1 MDNRKNIR
9 MKTYKLYKLLF
20 LQIILVFTLSINAQT
35 KTEDMGNIWVVTI
48 DKSGSMKDGLSNH
61 AFDQE
66 CALLLRA
73 LDRFGLNG
81 LINFKRDKFLIF
93 HTGLYN
99 QYSNRANKTQSISDV
114 LASKSSFADLF
125 IHLYDKPFRSIRD
138 YTQFKTIISNSL
150 QLPYM
155 YKWSFVSQIRV
166 TALDK
171 TLTYISE
178 NNLNESYQNIY
189 ILTITDDADANDQW
203 KNDYRVIKSI
213 KKNGKRIRLEEL
225 NNLQEKLIYNPLTGC
240 GNGELEELDEN
251 DQHRIHA
258 YLYKYSSKQ
267 QLNDNSKLTANIN
280 SRITANHIYDNHL
293 KVTLKQKN
301 FLGDSVVFW
310 QIDTIVVN
318 NKIVN
323 SYNPEKSLS
332 DEINVKLSS
341 NFSNVKF
348 NHVDIIGKVQI
359 SYQDSILGA
368 HYKDI
373 PFVINDKFIAT
384 QAQHTSFVWTI
395 LLLVLAF
402 VGFWVY
408 YFVILPKRVVFSMY
422 LPNSDKVSIKH
433 GHILSYPSQVPL
445 LLLTKHNNQ
454 IDYVLNNNFNIT
466 VSNINDLNI
475 TDNKIIVVSKAPLN
489 LENPVFIAGVH
500 ERYIDCS
507 SEMADALKYDYAQT
521 IQSYL
526 VRQYNQQDSQLSRLT
541 RWLFNLAN
549 SLYPRYYYEIDI
561 ANIPSQYTIE
571 SPLRSRILFLLDF
584 QYPSTHSD
592 WIAENILK
600 TYYSNRNYG
609 KADIIIAAHHNTEDT
624 TSIDICLIEQKNNG
638 VPCIA
643 NVNHIYHY
651 TSSNKIPNEELNS
664 IINDLKKEI
673 RKTFGIKRIVI
684 LDKINTSNNAYNSQS
699 FSISQPVYNKFI
711 LFIEANDKQK
721 AQLVYS
727 PLLPYRKFVSL
738 HPSKYSGHLYEA
750 ITPYALHN
758 NVQFRM
764 LSNEIVRINSGTIQ
778 RLEFQ
783 GPKDNPTSIILGTNQ
798 ISIETKNI

>member
-1 MDNRKNIR
+1 MQMTDSK
-9 MKTYKLYKLLF
+9 KTHFLF
-20 LQIILVFTLSINAQT
+20 SGILGVIFSLFPLNAQA
-35 KTEDMGNIWVVTI
+35 KTENLGNIWIITI
-48 DKSGSMKDGLSNH
+48 DKSGSMKDGLTQSTFNK
-61 AFDQE
+61 E
-66 CALLLRA
+66 CNNLLNTLDDFKLNALIDFNK
-73 LDRFGLNG
+73 DRF
-81 LINFKRDKFLIF
+81 FIF

-99 QYSNRANKTQSISDV
+99 QYQKPFSKTEKKHISDV
-114 LASKSSFADLF
+114 LKSDKSFTELF
-125 IHLYDKPFRSIRD
+125 IHPHGAQLRTIDNYTQLKKLISSEMKLPFRYR
-138 YTQFKTIISNSL
+138 
-150 QLPYM
+150 
-155 YKWSFVSQIRV
+155 WSFVSQIRV

-171 TLTYISE
+171 TLNYLSQR
-178 NNLNESYQNIY
+178 NLNNSYQHIY

-203 KNDYRVIKSI
+203 KNDYRVIKSVQ
-213 KKNGKRIRLEEL
+213 KNGKRIRLEEL
-225 NNLQEKLIYNPLTGC
+225 NELQERLIYNPLTGR
-240 GNGELEELDEN
+240 GNGELEEICEN
-251 DQHRIHA
+251 DKNRIHA
-258 YLYKYSSKQ
+258 YLYKYNSKQ
-267 QLNDNSKLTANIN
+267 QLKDETELIAAISSKIAIKHVEKK
-280 SRITANHIYDNHL
+280 SIRITLN
-293 KVTLKQKN
+293 KKN
-301 FLGDSVVFW
+301 FSGDSIIYW
-310 QIDTIVVN
+310 QIDTMVIN
-318 NKIVN
+318 NKINQKHHPQKQVSN
-323 SYNPEKSLS
+323 EIVIPLS
-332 DEINVKLSS
+332 DAIS
-341 NFSNVKF
+341 NIKF
-348 NHVDIIGKVQI
+348 NHIDIIGKVRI

-373 PFVINDKFIAT
+373 PFVINDRFIAS

-395 LLLVLAF
+395 LTLVLAF
-402 VGFWVY
+402 VGFLVY
-408 YFVILPKRVVFSMY
+408 YFVILPKQVIFSMY
-422 LPNSDKVSIKH
+422 LPNNNKVSIRH

-445 LLLTKHNNQ
+445 LLLTRNENQ
-454 IDYVLNNNFNIT
+454 VDYVVNNN
-466 VSNINDLNI
+466 SNIIVSKVNDLNI
-475 TDNKIIVVSKAPLN
+475 TDNKIIVVSKAPLC
-489 LENPVFIAGVH
+489 LENPVFIADVH

-526 VRQYNQQDSQLSRLT
+526 VRQYNQQQDSQLSRLT

-549 SLYPRYYYEIDI
+549 SLYPIYYYEIDI

-571 SPLRSRILFLLDF
+571 TPLRSRTLFILDF
-584 QYPSTHSD
+584 QNPSTHSD
-592 WIAENILK
+592 WIAENILN

-609 KADIIIAAHHNTEDT
+609 KADIIIAAYPNTWDT

-673 RKTFGIKRIVI
+673 RKTFGIMRIVI
-684 LDKINTSNNAYNSQS
+684 LDKINTPNNAYNPQS
-699 FSISQPVYNKFI
+699 FSILQPVYNKFI

-738 HPSKYSGHLYEA
+738 RPSKYSGHLYEA

-758 NVQFRM
+758 NAQCRM
-764 LSNEIVRINSGTIQ
+764 LSNDIVRINSGTIQ